1 MTSSPQA
8 NSAESEI
15 LRYLRH
21 ELRTPLNGVIGYA
34 ELLQEDAADLEDE
47 SFPAGLEEIRRLGEA
62 LLDQING
69 ILDPHQLEQ
78 GEMDWARVSRR
89 VREELAAPL
98 QKLLDQSGALMLDA
112 EDAAYSSFLPE
123 LEKIYAAG
131 KKLKTLSEDVDEWR
145 PKLETG
151 VPPQTVD
158 SLDVPQFPLAP
169 ETAQSLFAIAS
180 LEHPLPPQLEPE
192 WQYEGPADEP
202 GAILIVDDNE
212 VNRDMLLRRLQ
223 RQGYAVEAAADG
235 AEALRM
241 VNERAYDLVLLDIL
255 MPEIDGYQVLERLKG
270 NPDLR
275 HIPVIMISA
284 LHEMDSVIRCIEIG
298 AEDYLPK
305 PFNPV
310 LLKARVGAC
319 LEKKRLR
326 DRERHLFAQ
335 VQDNYQR
342 LQQLEALRDSLTHMV
357 IHDLRTPLTSLTFG
371 LQLIERAGALNDTQ
385 RQCLH
390 MAMTGGQ
397 NLLTLIND
405 LLDISKMESGSLQL
419 EMVPLMAE
427 TLIAAASQAVREL
440 ILVENQTLNTDI
452 GPDIP
457 TFPGDEDKLRRTL
470 INLLS
475 NAQKFTPRGGT
486 ITISVRLTF
495 DRDAVLFTVSDT
507 GEGIPPDSY
516 DKIFEKFGQ
525 AESRRGGRKMSTGLG
540 LTFCRMA
547 VEAHGGKIWVES
559 ELGKGSRFFFTV
571 PLAQLQ

>member
-1 MTSSPQA
+1 
-8 NSAESEI
+8 
-15 LRYLRH
+15 
-21 ELRTPLNGVIGYA
+21 LNGVIGYA
-34 ELLQEDAADLEDE
+34 ELLLEDAADLGDDG
-47 SFPAGLEEIRRLGEA
+47 FPAGLEEIRRLGEG
-62 LLDQING
+62 LLDQIND
-69 ILDPHQLEQ
+69 ILDPHQVDQ
-78 GEMDWARVSRR
+78 GNIDWPKISRR

-98 QKLLDQSGALMLDA
+98 QRLLDKSGSLMLDA
-112 EDAAYSSFLPE
+112 EDAAIANFLPE

-131 KKLKTLSEDVDEWR
+131 KKLQSLSEDVEEWR
-145 PKLETG
+145 PRVDAVKPPEEPIEVPRPPLTAPTG
-151 VPPQTVD
+151 H
-158 SLDVPQFPLAP
+158 A
-169 ETAQSLFAIAS
+169 LFAVAS
-180 LEHPLPPQLEPE
+180 LERPVAHLEPE
-192 WQYEGPADEP
+192 WEYEGPAAEP
-202 GAILIVDDNE
+202 GSILIVDDND

-223 RQGYAVEAAADG
+223 RQGYVVEAAPDG

-241 VNERAYDLVLLDIL
+241 LDERAFDLVLLDIL
-255 MPEIDGYQVLERLKG
+255 MPEIDGYQVLERLKA

-326 DRERHLFAQ
+326 DRERQLFAQ
-335 VQDNYQR
+335 VQENYQR

-371 LQLIERAGALNDTQ
+371 LQLIERAGTLNDTQ

-397 NLLTLIND
+397 NLLTMIND
-405 LLDISKMESGSLQL
+405 LLDISKMEAGSLQL
-419 EMVPLMAE
+419 ELTTLTAE
-427 TLIAAASQAVREL
+427 GLIAAASQSVREL
-440 ILVENQTLNTDI
+440 ILVENQTLDTEIDADI
-452 GPDIP
+452 SP
-457 TFPGDEDKLRRTL
+457 FLGDEDKLRRTL

-475 NAQKFTPRGGT
+475 NAQKFTPRGGS
-486 ITISVRLTF
+486 IIIGVRLTF
-495 DRDAVLFTVSDT
+495 DKDALLFSVADT
-507 GEGIPPDSY
+507 GEGIPRDSF

-525 AESRRGGRKMSTGLG
+525 AETRRGGRKMSTGLG

-559 ELGKGSRFFFTV
+559 ELGKGSKFFFTV
-571 PLAQLQ
+571 PLNKF